1 MSELSPIKQKP
12 LELVVAWISHGIRK
26 DSGVDLSTLDGATM
40 AVLVQ
45 RLIAAEVKPGGP
57 YRNEDGVIDESL
69 NLSIAALF
77 RDLEIELPGLENY
90 LAELS
95 MDDVVL
101 GEQGSYQSQDT
112 TPNDAQ
118 VHVNTLLAGYGLP
131 LRREAFRMYER
142 ILTVDRVGEISRI
155 AELFGGSLAV
165 RPSCDYATLGAANL
179 LTWIAYSIYDDF
191 LDEEGEPGMLP
202 AANAAHRDAF
212 MLYTQQAPQDYRSDC
227 ASLFRGM
234 DEANA
239 WELTACRFAVSD
251 GIITI
256 GTLPRYGYNTILAKR
271 AAAHILGPLIVMY
284 YAENTKDGVER
295 ARSALYDYLIARQF
309 NDDLHDW
316 VEDVARGHISPVVA
330 YLIKNSNIQNGK
342 QSLESCIEAMRIT
355 FWQTGLVAL
364 SNTALHSIERAKS
377 RLITSG
383 LMSADAPF
391 IKEILQPIHLS
402 LEKGLRHH
410 AQDHDFYEAYRS
422 RSV

>member
-1 MSELSPIKQKP
+1 MNDLSAIKQKP
-12 LELVVAWISHGIRK
+12 LELVVAWISHGLRK
-26 DSGVDLSTLDGATM
+26 GSGSDPSTLDGAMM
-40 AVLVQ
+40 AVLAQ

-57 YRNEDGVIDESL
+57 YRNEAGVIDVSL

-77 RDLEIELPGLENY
+77 RDLEIEVPGLETY
-90 LAELS
+90 LAEIS
-95 MDDVVL
+95 MDDIVSV
-101 GEQGSYQSQDT
+101 GQDSYPNQNT
-112 TPNDAQ
+112 TPNAAQ
-118 VHVNTLLAGYGLP
+118 VQVSTLLAGYSAP
-131 LRREAFRMYER
+131 LRRKASRMYER
-142 ILTVDRVGEISRI
+142 IVKVDHAGEISRI
-155 AELFGGSLAV
+155 AELFGESLHV
-165 RPSCDYATLGAANL
+165 RPSCNYVTLGAANL

-191 LDEEGEPGMLP
+191 FDDEGEPGMLP

-212 MLYTQQAPQDYRSDC
+212 MLYTQQEPPDFRSDC
-227 ASLFRGM
+227 STLFRGM

-239 WELTACRFAVSD
+239 WELSACRFAVSD

-271 AAAHILGPLIVMY
+271 AAGHIIGPLIVMKHANQTEY
-284 YAENTKDGVER
+284 GVER

-316 VEDVARGHISPVVA
+316 VEDVTRGHISPVVA
-330 YLIKNSNIQNGK
+330 YLINHSDIQNGK
-342 QSLESCIEAMRIT
+342 QPLESCIEAMRTT
-355 FWQTGLVAL
+355 FWRTGLVEL
-364 SNTALHSIERAKS
+364 SNTALHSIKRAQS

-383 LMSADAPF
+383 LMNDDAPF

-410 AQDHDFYEAYRS
+410 ARDRDFYEAYRS